1 MALRVRVG
9 HELLRVYTDVP
20 HLGEGEVEL
29 ELVSVLRPV
38 PYRQYDTLHID
49 KRIRLFSKS
58 KVGGNIQR
66 ERFLSVGDY
75 NQV

>member
-38 PYRQYDTLHID
+38 PHA
-49 KRIRLFSKS
+49 
-58 KVGGNIQR
+58 
-66 ERFLSVGDY
+66 LS
-75 NQV
+75 